1 MLKPRISCM
10 SSLIGVWGLDETES
24 SFKEHIETRMDSKS
38 YQGVGLK
45 EMFMTIKLK
54 KFMQLDEF
62 TGRKTTYANIT

>member
-1 MLKPRISCM
+1 M
-10 SSLIGVWGLDETES
+10 SSLIGVWGLEETES
-24 SFKEHIETRMDSKS
+24 SFKKHIGTRMDSKS